1 MVAGQDPVEAVY
13 ILKDYIVHT
22 HAKDGIKLENG
33 YQELP
38 LGTGGVPFPAYLA
51 ALKEIGYDGFLTI
64 ERECG
69 EDRYGDIK
77 TAVDFL
83 KETLAKVYGG

>member
-1 MVAGQDPVEAVY
+1 MIKAKAYAKINIFLD
-13 ILKDYIVHT
+13 IL
-22 HAKDGIKLENG
+22 GKLENG

-51 ALKEIGYDGFLTI
+51 ALKDIGYDGFLTI

-69 EDRYGDIK
+69 DTPEKDIQL
-77 TAVDFL
+77 AFDFL
-83 KETLAKVYGG
+83 TNALKKLY